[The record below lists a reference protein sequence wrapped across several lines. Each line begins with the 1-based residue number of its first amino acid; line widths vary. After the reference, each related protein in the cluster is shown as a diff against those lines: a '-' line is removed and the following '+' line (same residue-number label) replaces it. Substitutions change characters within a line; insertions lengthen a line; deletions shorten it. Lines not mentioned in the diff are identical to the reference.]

1 MLNQIAAI
9 HGTGAA
15 PAAATSYESIA
26 TVTLSSGA
34 SSIDF
39 TSIPNTYKHLQ
50 IRGIARNN
58 STSANDLEGLL
69 IQYNADT
76 GSNYSWHALR
86 GDGATASAAAASA
99 QSYIYSGYHPSNGST
114 SNTFAAFVID
124 ILDYSDTNKYKTQR
138 VLGSVETNN
147 SNNSQVTLF
156 SGNWRST
163 SAINSIKIYSTSSRN
178 FLQYSQFALY
188 GIKG

>member
-1 MLNQIAAI
+1 MSPILGIFASQ
-9 HGTGAA
+9 GRVS
-15 PAAATSYESIA
+15 TSYESIA

-58 STSANDLEGLL
+58 STAANDLEGLL

-124 ILDYSDTNKYKTQR
+124 ILDYADTNKYKTQR

-147 SNNSQVTLF
+147 SSNSQVTLF

-163 SAINSIKIYSTSSRN
+163 SAISSIKIYSSGARN